1 MEPKKIIIVEQNED
15 GQNVKLLSNSRDV
28 INATANIIGTIVKS
42 MIDAGFPEQVIQD
55 AIGAVAA
62 HGIMTGR
69 GLAGMPTEG
78 IAQ

>member
-1 MEPKKIIIVEQNED
+1 MEPKNIIVVEQIES

-28 INATANIIGTIVKS
+28 LNAAANIIGTIVKS
-42 MIDAGFPEQVIQD
+42 MIDAGIPEQVIQD
-55 AIGAVAA
+55 QIGAVVA

-69 GLAGMPTEG
+69 RLAGMPTEG

>member
-1 MEPKKIIIVEQNED
+1 MEPKNIIVVEQIES

-28 INATANIIGTIVKS
+28 LNATANIIGTIVKS
-42 MIDAGFPEQVIQD
+42 MIDAGIPEQVIQD
-55 AIGAVAA
+55 QIGAVVA

-69 GLAGMPTEG
+69 RLAGMPTEG

>member
-1 MEPKKIIIVEQNED
+1 MEPKNIIVVEQIES

-28 INATANIIGTIVKS
+28 LNAAANIIGTIVAS
-42 MIDAGFPEQVIQD
+42 MLGAGAPEQAIQD
-55 AIGAVAA
+55 QIGAVAA

-69 GLAGMPTEG
+69 RLAGMPTEE